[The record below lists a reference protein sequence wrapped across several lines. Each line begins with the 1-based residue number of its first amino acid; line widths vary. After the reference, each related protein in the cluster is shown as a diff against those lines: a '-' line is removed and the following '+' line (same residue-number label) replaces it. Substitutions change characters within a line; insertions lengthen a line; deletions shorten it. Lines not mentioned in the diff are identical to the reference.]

1 MKLSRFRLL
10 PPDQDL
16 GWSPFGWLI
25 YFPALFVSP
34 VLSHS
39 STTVWIATIATAV
52 VFLPLY
58 FRGFWACGIER
69 YWIIAGIAVLG
80 MLLSPINPGAPVL
93 TIYAASFAG
102 ALRPN
107 RRATQAILLVVA
119 AALLEALVL
128 RLPPEVWTWQIV
140 ISLVVGFSNTHF
152 ARVRETNHRLR
163 RANEEIAHL
172 AKVAERERI
181 ARDLHDILGHTLSL
195 ITLKAALAS
204 RLADRDPAR
213 AAVEIRDVE
222 RISRETLAE
231 VRAAVAGYRDSGLAS
246 ELVSADSMLTAAGVS
261 LSSSIEELTLSPA
274 EETVLALILR
284 EAVTNVVR
292 HAHATRCEVT
302 LGMVDGVRTFRIA
315 DDGSGK
321 RGVDGNGITGMR
333 ERVRSLGG
341 DIAIEPFPGTRIRV
355 TLAHG
360 TERRDGP
367 PSSSA
372 PAKLAILA

>member
-10 PPDQDL
+10 PSDQDM
-16 GWSPFGWLI
+16 GWSPYGWLI

-34 VLSHS
+34 TMSHS
-39 STTVWIATIATAV
+39 STGVWIATIATAV

-58 FRGFWACGIER
+58 FRGFWACGTER
-69 YWIIAGIAVLG
+69 YWIIAAIAALG
-80 MLLSPINPGAPVL
+80 MLLSPINPSAPIL

-107 RRATQAILLVVA
+107 RRATLVISLVVI
-119 AALLEALVL
+119 AALLEALIL
-128 RLPPEVWTWQIV
+128 RLPPQIWTWQVV

-152 ARVRETNHRLR
+152 ARVRETNHRLL
-163 RANEEIAHL
+163 RANEQIAHL
-172 AKVAERERI
+172 AKIAERERI
-181 ARDLHDILGHTLSL
+181 ARDLHDLLGHTLSL

-213 AAVEIRDVE
+213 AAIEIRDVE

-246 ELVSADSMLTAAGVS
+246 ELVNAGSMLTAAG
-261 LSSSIEELTLSPA
+261 LSMNSSIDEVPLSPS

-284 EAVTNVVR
+284 EAVTNIVR
-292 HAHATRCEVT
+292 HAQATHCEVT
-302 LGMVDGVRTFRIA
+302 LSMVDGVRTFRLE

-321 RGVDGNGITGMR
+321 REPDGNGITGMR

-341 DIAIEPFPGTRIRV
+341 DIAIESFPGTRIRV
-355 TLAHG
+355 TLAPRAESREDLPLG
-360 TERRDGP
+360 
-367 PSSSA
+367 S
-372 PAKLAILA
+372 PARLAILA